1 MKWHIFIAKDN
12 LITVSLAFSSICYI
26 SQLFTVSLNLNHKS
40 IRTIKNVKGS
50 VPERLISYLP
60 FDNEWKTQ
68 LLPGMVQLSSQS
80 YEWNSCWRKSV
91 FIRSCSVGLVT
102 GMLNK
107 LLQHSTCSGRW
118 FLMLHDT
125 VTNFQRICAF

>member
-1 MKWHIFIAKDN
+1 MKWHVFIAKDN
-12 LITVSLAFSSICYI
+12 LITFSLAFSSICYI

-40 IRTIKNVKGS
+40 IRTIKMQKDQFRNDLLVIYL
-50 VPERLISYLP
+50 LIM
-60 FDNEWKTQ
+60 NTKTT
-68 LLPGMVQLSSQS
+68 LPGMVQLSSQS
-80 YEWNSCWRKSV
+80 YEWNSWWRKSV

>member
-1 MKWHIFIAKDN
+1 MKWNIFIAKDN
-12 LITVSLAFSSICYI
+12 LITFSLAFSSICYI

-40 IRTIKNVKGS
+40 IRTIKMQKDQFRNDLLVIYL
-50 VPERLISYLP
+50 LIM
-60 FDNEWKTQ
+60 NTKTT
-68 LLPGMVQLSSQS
+68 LPGMVQLSSQS

>member
-12 LITVSLAFSSICYI
+12 LITFSLAFSSICYI

-40 IRTIKNVKGS
+40 IRTIKMQKDQFRNDLLVIYL
-50 VPERLISYLP
+50 LIM
-60 FDNEWKTQ
+60 NTKTT
-68 LLPGMVQLSSQS
+68 LPGMVQLSSQS